1 MDNEVLAIPAA
12 PVVGILID
20 TIIFAVFVTIVAGII
35 GCVTVLNALD
45 SKSKSKSKAKAK
57 AAA

>member
-12 PVVGILID
+12 PVAGILID

-45 SKSKSKSKAKAK
+45 SKSKSK